1 MTTVYDVP
9 ADHIIRRTAEEL
21 RKRKEIVPPAWAA
34 FAKTGAH
41 KEMPPEDPDWWFVR
55 AAAVLRRVY
64 VDGPLGVERMRSF
77 YGGSKNRGS
86 KPNAFRKGSGSILRK
101 SLQQL
106 EAAGLVIH
114 DKTGRRVS
122 PAGMAFMYSLS
133 QEVLKSPPAP
143 VPKRAK
149 PEAAAPEAKKAE
161 AKKGKG
167 KAAPAEGAEGAAKGE
182 KKPAAKKEKA
192 AGKEAGGEKAE
203 GKKAEKKS
211 E

>member
-9 ADHIIRRTAEEL
+9 ADHIIRRVAEEL
-21 RKRKEIVPPAWAA
+21 KKRKEIVPPAWAA
-34 FAKTGAH
+34 FAKTGVH
-41 KEMPPEDPDWWFVR
+41 KEMPPEDPDWWFIR

-122 PAGMAFMYSLS
+122 PAGMQFLDSLS
-133 QEVLKSPPAP
+133 QDVSKNPPAP
-143 VPKRAK
+143 VPKRVR
-149 PEAAAPEAKKAE
+149 PAAEEPKKAE
-161 AKKGKG
+161 
-167 KAAPAEGAEGAAKGE
+167 PRKGE
-182 KKPAAKKEKA
+182 KKAKGAEKA
-192 AGKEAGGEKAE
+192 AAAGTE
-203 GKKAEKKS
+203 GAKAEKKPVKKS
-211 E
+211 ESKKTDKAEAPQ

>member
-9 ADHIIRRTAEEL
+9 PDHIIRRVAEEL
-21 RKRKEIVPPAWAA
+21 KKKKEIVPPAWAA
-34 FAKTGAH
+34 FAKTGVH
-41 KEMPPEDPDWWFVR
+41 KEMPPEDPDWWFTR

-77 YGGSKNRGS
+77 YGGNKNRGS

-122 PAGMAFMYSLS
+122 PEGMRFLDNLS
-133 QEVLKSPPAP
+133 QEVMTNPPAP
-143 VPKRAK
+143 VPRRVK
-149 PEAAAPEAKKAE
+149 PVAEPEPSKKGESKKGAKKAKSAE
-161 AKKGKG
+161 T
-167 KAAPAEGAEGAAKGE
+167 AAAGAEGTKVE
-182 KKPAAKKEKA
+182 KKPVKKS
-192 AGKEAGGEKAE
+192 E
-203 GKKAEKKS
+203 GKKPDKAEVPK
-211 E
+211 

>member
-1 MTTVYDVP
+1 MTTVYDAS
-9 ADHIIRRTAEEL
+9 ADHLIRKVAEEL
-21 RKRKEIVPPAWAA
+21 KKRKEITPPPWAA

-41 KEMPPEDPDWWFVR
+41 KEMPPEDPDWWYVR
-55 AAAVLRRVY
+55 VAAVLRRVY

-77 YGGSKNRGS
+77 YGGKKNRGS

-122 PAGMAFMYSLS
+122 PAGMAFLDNMAHDA
-133 QEVLKSPPAP
+133 KINPPAP

-149 PEAAAPEAKKAE
+149 AVAPPEPKKAE
-161 AKKGKG
+161 GKKSESK
-167 KAAPAEGAEGAAKGE
+167 KEKVEKSEKAEGAKVEKGE
-182 KKPAAKKEKA
+182 KKPAAKK
-192 AGKEAGGEKAE
+192 AE
-203 GKKAEKKS
+203 GKKSEKS
-211 E
+211 EAPK